1 MRKLTHTFST
11 LFLFPP
17 SFFYVITRYSS
28 GHYEQALRG
37 EVCQNLSKTPYDAD
51 VCNFQGTGEGKRR
64 ATTYIS
70 KAGVTHLPRLQCRG

>member
-51 VCNFQGTGEGKRR
+51 VCNFQGTYRLNI
-64 ATTYIS
+64 YIILS
-70 KAGVTHLPRLQCRG
+70 VAKYLH